1 VTDGIHLA
9 VVVGIMFVCGTLG
22 GLVNY
27 WGESIPD
34 AEKRP
39 VLKRISAG
47 IAAALVVPLF
57 LNMISSSLLGDSQ
70 SKPLSLFVFAG
81 FCVVAAISS
90 KAFIESISKK
100 LISRVDHVEESQ
112 TRLENETAPIIAAQI
127 EPLAR
132 GQSATAAK
140 GKQIE
145 EAEDEEEEEEEE
157 EGDDEETQGRI
168 ENETTRPA
176 KDKVRAV
183 PHVSGSMKLEAYG
196 TDEGTKKVIKALGA
210 KKYTWRYFGGIRS
223 ESELPE
229 GAVHRALDWLIANG
243 LAITMS
249 GQGGQ
254 FWGLTTKGRN
264 TFAKLLGDEVI

>member
-1 VTDGIHLA
+1 MTDGIHLA

-140 GKQIE
+140 GKPIE
-145 EAEDEEEEEEEE
+145 EAEDEEEEEE

-210 KKYTWRYFGGIRS
+210 KKNTRGAILE
-223 ESELPE
+223 ESEVKASYRKELSIGRLIGSSRMDLP
-229 GAVHRALDWLIANG
+229 LP
-243 LAITMS
+243 
-249 GQGGQ
+249 
-254 FWGLTTKGRN
+254 
-264 TFAKLLGDEVI
+264 